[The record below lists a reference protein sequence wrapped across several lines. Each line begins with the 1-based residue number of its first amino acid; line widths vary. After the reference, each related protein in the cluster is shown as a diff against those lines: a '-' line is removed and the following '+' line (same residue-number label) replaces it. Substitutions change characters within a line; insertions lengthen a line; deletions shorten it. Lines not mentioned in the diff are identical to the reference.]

1 MLQMKAKE
9 VTKMTKK
16 LTVLFLVFA
25 VVVAISL
32 PSFAAQYMVEGK
44 IQALNKAANKITIN
58 GTEYSLSNNAAQVKV
73 KVGDMVQAS
82 IEGNIVTK
90 LGVLK

>member
-1 MLQMKAKE
+1 
-9 VTKMTKK
+9 MTKK
-16 LTVLFLVFA
+16 LPVFFLVFA

-32 PSFAAQYMVEGK
+32 PSFAQDKVEGK

-58 GTEYSLSNNAAQVKV
+58 GTEYSLSNKAAQVNV
-73 KVGDMVQAS
+73 KVGDMVQAT
-82 IEGNIVTK
+82 IDGNIVTK